1 MAEILF
7 LEISGS
13 SGADLL
19 SDTRLGSIASLI
31 GLIGVCILIIVA
43 SYFVTRLVGG
53 KQLSRQKNSNFK
65 TIDTFHLAQ
74 NKYLSL
80 IQVGKRY
87 FVIAI
92 CKDTVTMLSELKEE
106 DILMWREDVQN
117 TASFKSIFN
126 GMLKRRPDIQGKE
139 RSDSDLPSSDSEYD
153 DDIK

>member
-1 MAEILF
+1 MLF
-7 LEISGS
+7 LEISGNG
-13 SGADLL
+13 GASPL
-19 SDTRLGSIASLI
+19 SDTRLGSIVSLI

-53 KQLSRQKNSNFK
+53 RQLSRQKNSNFK

-106 DILMWREDVQN
+106 DILMWREDMQS
-117 TASFKSIFN
+117 TASFKNIFN
-126 GMLKRRPDIQGKE
+126 GMLKRNVNIQGKE
-139 RSDSDLPSSDSEYD
+139 RSDSDHPSSESKYD